1 VSAPADF
8 TAPGIEL
15 VRLCRKV
22 NLQSTYARW
31 VSEQLLDGYNGD
43 DGDGMCLLDEMIRDL
58 EHMAEDLEDAAE
70 QIVKAMAGEQS
81 ARDRA
86 AGRADVAVES
96 AKAKGAPKARAM
108 KTVKNGSSKIV
119 DGE

>member
-22 NLQSTYARW
+22 NMQSTYARW
-31 VSEQLLDGYNGD
+31 LSDLLRERFTGA
-43 DGDGMCLLDEMIRDL
+43 DGDGVCLLDDMLHNL
-58 EHMAEDLEDAAE
+58 ERLAEDLEGAAE
-70 QIVKAMAGEQS
+70 NFVNAFAEEQS
-81 ARDRA
+81 VRDRA
-86 AGRADVAVES
+86 DGQADAAVES